1 MLLHLS
7 VQNYALIRQLEID
20 FVKGF
25 TVITGETG
33 AGKSIL
39 LGALNLMLGKRA
51 DTQVLFDNS
60 KKCVVEGIFSI
71 EKDHL
76 KDFFEKNQLDY
87 DEQLI
92 LRREI
97 QVTGKSRAFINDTPV
112 NSSLLKTVGE
122 NLIDIHSQHQTTAL
136 NDPEYQ
142 LNVIDSYGGLTEM
155 VKDYNTRFLKYQNL
169 KVRLN
174 NLIEEEN
181 KSSNEKDFFNF
192 LFSELKEAKLQNDE
206 QELLEQELE
215 ILNHAEE
222 IKAKLFSSSRLLGND
237 ESGILLRLAEI
248 RSNLDSVARFSQDYS
263 EISDRIRS
271 SHIELSDIFSHLEK
285 KSESIIF
292 SPERVNETI
301 ERLDLIYH
309 LETKHRVNSVEE
321 LLNKKTEYSHKLEN
335 IDSLGEEIKK
345 LSGEVENAESEI
357 IKLAAG
363 ISVNRQKFFSEI
375 ESRIEEY
382 LDGLGIPYARF
393 KIQHSLVEVPGK
405 DGVDA
410 VKFLFNANKGGKLLD
425 LAVVASGGEL
435 SRLMLAVKSLIS
447 KKSLLPSLIFDEI
460 DIGVS
465 GRIADKVGNLLSL
478 LSESVQVI
486 AITHLPQI
494 AGKGNAHYFVYKV
507 TDKNLPETKIREIE
521 SEERIL
527 EIAKMMS
534 GEEVSSASVE
544 TARHLLKQ
552 VK

>member
-51 DTQVLFDNS
+51 DTQVLFDKS
-60 KKCVVEGIFSI
+60 KKCVVEGIFSL

-76 KDFFEKNQLDY
+76 KDFFEKYQLDY

-97 QVTGKSRAFINDTPV
+97 QVNGKSRAFINDTPV
-112 NSSLLKTVGE
+112 NSSLLKTLGE
-122 NLIDIHSQHQTTAL
+122 NLIDIHSQHQTTSL

-142 LNVIDSYGGLTEM
+142 LNVIDSYGGLTEK
-155 VKDYNTRFLKYQNL
+155 VKDYSTRFLKYQNL

-174 NLIEEEN
+174 TLIEEEN

-192 LFSELKEAKLQNDE
+192 LFNELDEAKLQNDE

-222 IKAKLFSSSRLLGND
+222 IKAKLFSTSRLLSND
-237 ESGILLRLAEI
+237 ESGILLRLGEI

-292 SPERVNETI
+292 SPDRVNEI
-301 ERLDLIYH
+301 KERLDLIYH
-309 LETKHRVNSVEE
+309 LETKHRVNSVEG
-321 LLNKKTEYSHKLEN
+321 LLNKKTEFSLILEN
-335 IDSLGEEIKK
+335 INSLGEEIKK
-345 LSGEVENAESEI
+345 LAIEVENAESEI
-357 IKLAAG
+357 VKLAAG
-363 ISVNRQKFFSEI
+363 ISANRRKFFSEI
-375 ESRIEEY
+375 EHRIEEY
-382 LDGLGIPYARF
+382 LDGLGIPHARF
-393 KIQHSLVEVPGK
+393 RIQHGLVEVPGK
-405 DGVDA
+405 EGVDA

-447 KKSLLPSLIFDEI
+447 KKSLLPTLIFDEI

-494 AGKGNAHYFVYKV
+494 AGKGNVHYFVYKV
-507 TDKNLPETKIREIE
+507 TDKNLSETKIREIE
-521 SEERIL
+521 SEDRIL

-544 TARHLLKQ
+544 TARQLLKQ

>member
-7 VQNYALIRQLEID
+7 VQNYALIRHLEID
-20 FVKGF
+20 FVDGF

-51 DTQVLFDNS
+51 DTQVLFDKS
-60 KKCVVEGIFSI
+60 KKCIVEGVFSI
-71 EKDHL
+71 GNDHH

-87 DEQLI
+87 DDQAI

-97 QVTGKSRAFINDTPV
+97 QVNGKSRAFINDTPV
-112 NSSLLKTVGE
+112 TSLLLKTLGE
-122 NLIDIHSQHQTTAL
+122 SLIDIHSQHQTTAL

-142 LNVIDSYGGLTEM
+142 LNVIDSYGSLTET
-155 VKDYNTRFLKYQNL
+155 VKDYRNRFQKFQNL
-169 KVRLN
+169 KTVLN
-174 NLIEEEN
+174 KLVEEEN
-181 KSSNEKDFFNF
+181 KSNNEKDFFNF
-192 LFSELKEAKLQNDE
+192 LFTELDEAKLQKDE
-206 QELLEQELE
+206 QEILELELE

-222 IKAKLFSSSRLLGND
+222 IKAKLFSSSQILGND
-237 ESGILLRLAEI
+237 ESGILIRLAEI
-248 RSNLDSVARFSQDYS
+248 RSNLESVSKFSQDYS
-263 EISDRIRS
+263 EILSRVQS
-271 SHIELSDIFSHLEK
+271 SYIELSDIFSHLEK
-285 KSESIIF
+285 NSESMVF
-292 SPERVNETI
+292 SPERVNEI
-301 ERLDLIYH
+301 KERLDLIYH

-321 LLNKKTEYSHKLEN
+321 LLNKKSEFGNKLETIN
-335 IDSLGEEIKK
+335 SLGEEIRK
-345 LSGEVENAESEI
+345 LAVEVESAGSEI
-357 IKLAAG
+357 NNLAAT
-363 ISVNRQKFFSEI
+363 ISASRQKFFSEI
-375 ESRIEEY
+375 ENTIEES
-382 LDGLGIPYARF
+382 LGGLGIPHARF
-393 KIQHSLVEVPGK
+393 RIQHDITDDAGK
-405 DGVDA
+405 DGIDA
-410 VKFLFNANKGGKLLD
+410 VKFLFNANKGGKLMD

-447 KKSLLPSLIFDEI
+447 KKSLLPTLIFDEI

-465 GRIADKVGNLLSL
+465 GRIADKVGTLLSG
-478 LSESVQVI
+478 LSASVQVI

-494 AGKGNAHYFVYKV
+494 AGKGNSHYFVYKV
-507 TDKNLPETKIREIE
+507 TDNNITETQIREIV